1 MIWLT
6 GCAAVGSD
14 APTSAYP
21 PVVDYSRAVQMQAAG
36 ELAMLP
42 DGSVI
47 VGMMSDYAVMR
58 EQARFCR

>member
-1 MIWLT
+1 M
-6 GCAAVGSD
+6 VGFEV
-14 APTSAYP
+14 PTSAAICP

-36 ELAMLP
+36 ELALLP

-58 EQARFCR
+58 EQARGCR

>member
-1 MIWLT
+1 V
-6 GCAAVGSD
+6 GFESGSVAVC
-14 APTSAYP
+14 P
-21 PVVDYSRAVQMQAAG
+21 PVAKYSRVVQMQAAG

-58 EQARFCR
+58 EQARACR